1 MMFSVKNP
9 NLNSI
14 LIVMLQSQIGIYLRP
29 KIFLSK
35 FPDTSKSDYKKTQ
48 EPQNHAITCKWKDQL
63 SYKTLYIDDIQ
74 QIQIKYYYLFILS
87 IRSR

>member
-35 FPDTSKSDYKKTQ
+35 FPDTSKSDYKKNSGATKPCNNMQ
-48 EPQNHAITCKWKDQL
+48 VEGPTELQ
-63 SYKTLYIDDIQ
+63 DI
-74 QIQIKYYYLFILS
+74 IY
-87 IRSR
+87 R